1 MKMFVSHSGLCAM
14 TRNATGLHHLQGLHR
29 LHPMRSD
36 PRRQSGHYRVPHL
49 LLPVAPVRPRA
60 VYDIAL
66 EEKTKK
72 KRIDKKPA
80 ICTADEQHY
89 VPVPNS
95 NWTLALWR
103 YLPSPQVLPR
113 PLVFSDFIYF
123 IFVFKLCSVYPCVQC
138 IPVGVHVRI

>member
-1 MKMFVSHSGLCAM
+1 MFVSHSDLCAM

-36 PRRQSGHYRVPHL
+36 PRRRSGHYRVPHL
-49 LLPVAPVRPRA
+49 LLPVPPVRPRA
-60 VYDIAL
+60 VYGIAL

-72 KRIDKKPA
+72 KPA
-80 ICTADEQHY
+80 ICTADELHY

-103 YLPSPQVLPR
+103 YLPSPQVLPLA
-113 PLVFSDFIYF
+113 LVFSDFIFLFLNCVPYTH
-123 IFVFKLCSVYPCVQC
+123 VFNVFLWVCMYVYEIV
-138 IPVGVHVRI
+138 